1 LGWGSIPPDDP
12 AALADAIEQLCSGER
27 RKQVAKAGRATY
39 DQTASAAVRA
49 CLIGDAIDRVMGGQW
64 RRQSARG

>member
-1 LGWGSIPPDDP
+1 LIPPDDP

-27 RKQVAKAGRATY
+27 RKQIAEAGKAIY

-49 CLIGDAIDRVMGGQW
+49 CLIGNAVDQVMGGQW
-64 RRQSARG
+64 RRQPAHG